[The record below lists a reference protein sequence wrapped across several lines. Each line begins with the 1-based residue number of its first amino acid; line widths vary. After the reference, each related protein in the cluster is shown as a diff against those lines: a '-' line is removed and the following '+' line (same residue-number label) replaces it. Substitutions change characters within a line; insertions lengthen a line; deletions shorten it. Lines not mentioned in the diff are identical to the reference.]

1 MQTSLL
7 LRRAVVASLLVLSG
21 TAAFAEGDIYSRL
34 AQMREKMMKTD
45 GPSSMIT
52 KEQYLDYIG
61 HAWDMKVEEMKSRDG
76 KLTMA
81 QLKDLESA
89 LGRMVH

>member
-1 MQTSLL
+1 MHTSPI
-7 LRRAVVASLLVLSG
+7 LRRAIVASLLVLTG

-34 AQMREKMMKTD
+34 AQMREKMMKAD
-45 GPSSMIT
+45 SSSMIT

-76 KLTMA
+76 KLSMT

>member
-1 MQTSLL
+1 MHTSPL
-7 LRRAVVASLLVLSG
+7 LRRAIVASLLVLTG

-34 AQMREKMMKTD
+34 AQMREKMMNVD
-45 GPSSMIT
+45 SHSMIT

-81 QLKDLESA
+81 QLKDLEAA

>member
-1 MQTSLL
+1 MQASHV
-7 LRRAVVASLLVLSG
+7 LRRTIVASLLVLTG

-45 GPSSMIT
+45 SPSSMIT

-76 KLTMA
+76 KLSMA
-81 QLKDLESA
+81 QLKDLEAA